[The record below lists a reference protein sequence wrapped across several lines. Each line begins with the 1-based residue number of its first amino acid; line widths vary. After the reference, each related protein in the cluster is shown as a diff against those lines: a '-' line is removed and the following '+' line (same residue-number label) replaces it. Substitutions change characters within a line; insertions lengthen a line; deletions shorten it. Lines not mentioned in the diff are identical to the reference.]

1 MQIVVYLKWACYT
14 DTYIYV
20 ILQPTELEFVE
31 VKGRSLI
38 DEGGLGYLH
47 FNFLVKGLDG
57 KHTMFF
63 AEVHHDLENENDV
76 YLCMP
81 LGQDDLKPSKKN
93 DQGIF

>member
-1 MQIVVYLKWACYT
+1 
-14 DTYIYV
+14 
-20 ILQPTELEFVE
+20 LQPTELEFVE

-47 FNFLVKGLDG
+47 FNFLVRGLDG

-63 AEVHHDLENENDV
+63 AEVHHDLEDDNDV

-81 LGQDDLKPSKKN
+81 LGEDDLKPSKKN
-93 DQGIF
+93 DQGIFSNSYFICHANTLVL